1 MELED
6 IVFAISLDSI
16 GNGDELFMHVSKPP
30 RENQQA
36 FEFLNVIKKK
46 LLNIIKNLFCFL
58 FIEIRKNIT

>member
-36 FEFLNVIKKK
+36 FEFLNVIKKT
-46 LLNIIKNLFCFL
+46 
-58 FIEIRKNIT
+58 IE

>member
-1 MELED
+1 MDLED

-36 FEFLNVIKKK
+36 FEFLNVIKKT
-46 LLNIIKNLFCFL
+46 
-58 FIEIRKNIT
+58 IE